1 MTEPQFPAPSLAPSP
16 GEGTSTETLR
26 RQLQSLRMM
35 FVAALMALLIL
46 TVGVDFYLWYQVKT
60 VRRDLNTNYAF
71 LAFLEDYQKNREP
84 MLNKLVTGLQSLA
97 QSHPDLT
104 PMLEKYNIKLPAID
118 PVAPAASAPAAT
130 SLPAEK

>member
-1 MTEPQFPAPSLAPSP
+1 
-16 GEGTSTETLR
+16 
-26 RQLQSLRMM
+26 
-35 FVAALMALLIL
+35 MALLIL

-84 MLNKLVTGLQSLA
+84 ILNKLVTGLQSLA

-104 PMLEKYNIKLPAID
+104 PILEKYNIKLPNID
-118 PVAPAASAPAAT
+118 QLAPATSTPAAT